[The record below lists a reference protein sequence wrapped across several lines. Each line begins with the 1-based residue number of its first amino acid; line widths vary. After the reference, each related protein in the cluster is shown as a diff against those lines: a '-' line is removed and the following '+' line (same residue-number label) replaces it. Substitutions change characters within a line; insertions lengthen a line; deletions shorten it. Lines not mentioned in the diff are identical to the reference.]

1 MLHTIVINFCNSGG
15 GSPNSK
21 AESRDGA
28 TPLPQGT
35 LPTGAEA
42 REEYMRQ
49 GGNLTSFGE
58 FGRDPLKERPDL
70 VIRRNQLFHAQNLSH
85 DSAFSNTASG
95 DGSLLKQSI
104 LTFLDITQRLE
115 QLL

>member
-1 MLHTIVINFCNSGG
+1 MT
-15 GSPNSK
+15 
-21 AESRDGA
+21 
-28 TPLPQGT
+28 
-35 LPTGAEA
+35 
-42 REEYMRQ
+42 Q

-58 FGRDPLKERPDL
+58 FGRDPLKERPEL
-70 VIRRNQLFHAQNLSH
+70 VTRRNQLFHAQNLSH
-85 DSAFSNTASG
+85 DSVFSNTASG

>member
-1 MLHTIVINFCNSGG
+1 MHTIVNILCNSGG

-21 AESRDGA
+21 AESRDGT

-35 LPTGAEA
+35 LPAGAEA

-49 GGNLTSFGE
+49 GGNLRSFGE
-58 FGRDPLKERPDL
+58 FGSDPLKERLDL
-70 VIRRNQLFHAQNLSH
+70 VTRRTQLFHAHNLSH
-85 DSAFSNTASG
+85 DSVFSNTAGG

-104 LTFLDITQRLE
+104 HTFLDITQRLE
-115 QLL
+115 QLM